1 MKILKAFL
9 KDHILDF
16 VGYASILILIL
27 VYYRLE
33 IGKPIPILYPVFLV
47 IFVSAVI
54 TLIKGIRYFSFYAA
68 LKSGSYAEYRM
79 TGASELSIECIH
91 KIEEIHR
98 YYNLELN
105 RQQEQKNQTY
115 AFIAQMVHD
124 MKIPISVI
132 RLIVEDAEKQQMTGS
147 ELINDRIKT
156 ENDKLLDKLS
166 QLLCYLRL
174 GQFEKDYLIEQAD
187 LVAEVRNEINNKKEY
202 FIVNQIYPKVTF
214 AETSVP
220 VLTDKKWNGMLLG
233 QIISNAVKYSALKS
247 GANSIRFDIS
257 QFDRYVELTITDFGI
272 GIPEYDIERI
282 YEPFFTG
289 ENGRKVQNSSGIGL
303 YLCKTIAEKLGHTL
317 TIYSV
322 KGKGT
327 TVKLRY
333 LSKM

>member
-1 MKILKAFL
+1 MVKAFL
-9 KDHILDF
+9 KDHLLDF

-33 IGKPIPILYPVFLV
+33 IGTPIPILYPIVLVF
-47 IFVSAVI
+47 FVAAVI
-54 TLIKGIRYFSFYAA
+54 TIIKGIRYYNFYSAI
-68 LKSGSYAEYRM
+68 KSGNYKEYLM
-79 TGASELSIECIH
+79 KGASELSLECIH

-105 RQQEQKNQTY
+105 RQQDQKNQTY
-115 AFIAQMVHD
+115 AFIAHMIHD
-124 MKIPISVI
+124 MKIPLSVVQ
-132 RLIVEDAEKQQMTGS
+132 LILEDADNQQMTGL
-147 ELINDRIKT
+147 ELICGRIKT

-174 GQFEKDYLIEQAD
+174 GQFEKDYLIEQVD
-187 LVAEVRNEINNKKEY
+187 LITEVRREINNKKEY
-202 FIVNQIYPKVTF
+202 FIVNQIYPKFTF
-214 AETSVP
+214 TETSVP
-220 VLTDKKWNGMLLG
+220 VLTDKKWNGMLLD
-233 QIISNAVKYSALKS
+233 QIMSNAVKYSALKS

-257 QFDRYVELTITDFGI
+257 RLDRYVELTITDFGI
-272 GIPEYDIERI
+272 GIPEYDMERI
-282 YEPFFTG
+282 FEPFFTG

-317 TIYSV
+317 TIDSV
-322 KGKGT
+322 KGEGT

>member
-9 KDHILDF
+9 KDHVLDY
-16 VGYASILILIL
+16 VSYASILILIL

-33 IGKPIPILYPVFLV
+33 IGTSIPILYPIFLV
-47 IFVSAVI
+47 LFVAAVI
-54 TLIKGIRYFSFYAA
+54 TFIKGIRYFSFYAT
-68 LKSGSYAEYRM
+68 LKTGNYPEYLM
-79 TGASELSIECIH
+79 KGASELSIECIH

-105 RQQEQKNQTY
+105 RQLEEKNQTY

-124 MKIPISVI
+124 MKIPISVVQ
-132 RLIVEDAEKQQMTGS
+132 LILEDADKQQMTESKQYYG
-147 ELINDRIKT
+147 RIKT

-257 QFDRYVELTITDFGI
+257 QCDRYVELTITDFGI
-272 GIPEYDIERI
+272 GIPEYDMERI

-303 YLCKTIAEKLGHTL
+303 YLCKTIAEKLGYTL
-317 TIYSV
+317 TIHSV
-322 KGKGT
+322 KGEGT